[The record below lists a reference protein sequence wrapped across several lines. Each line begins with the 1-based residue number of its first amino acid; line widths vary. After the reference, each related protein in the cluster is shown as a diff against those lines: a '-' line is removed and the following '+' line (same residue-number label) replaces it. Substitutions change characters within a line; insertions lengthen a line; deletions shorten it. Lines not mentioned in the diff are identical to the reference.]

1 MKKIIVLTITFLI
14 IILIYFVFCN
24 RNYNYVLLYDNN
36 MNSNEI
42 KKIYQE
48 INNNLKSKNIDK
60 INYNEFYA
68 SSILSL
74 YDSIHSNKT
83 IWINNKELF
92 IKKVLRESDLVIIS
106 IGMEELID
114 NYTDSFSNN
123 YIFVN
128 KMYHNIELLVH
139 EIKKYAKNKIVFIGY
154 NDLFKNNNSDYLI
167 KNVNDKLNTFMY
179 SNNIYFINAADIY
192 DKKNNIVVDKILNII
207 SI

>member
-1 MKKIIVLTITFLI
+1 MKKIIVLIITFLI

-179 SNNIYFINAADIY
+179 SNNIYFINADDIY